1 MHLDQYYFNGTY
13 EDKYTI
19 HKWYSYLHNF
29 YHRIFVWILNISII
43 TKSILIIFFDMHNE
57 ACNIKSSM
65 LRPYNGSFIEILFKY
80 ICGVRE
86 RITKKKNIFKMDTTD
101 IHWCQIDIKNSFI
114 WVMLFAML
122 CHHIYIIL
130 YYHWPHK
137 CIHKN
142 IRHSFN
148 KKKFGNS
155 YFLWILIKVYNNRLS
170 MGIEVKYSWNYF
182 RKELPGVLQY

>member
-1 MHLDQYYFNGTY
+1 
-13 EDKYTI
+13 
-19 HKWYSYLHNF
+19 
-29 YHRIFVWILNISII
+29 
-43 TKSILIIFFDMHNE
+43 MHNE

-155 YFLWILIKVYNNRLS
+155 YFLWILINVYNNRFINGNWSRIFVKLLRKGTS
-170 MGIEVKYSWNYF
+170 GGIAILVILYIFLLICISK
-182 RKELPGVLQY
+182 

>member
-1 MHLDQYYFNGTY
+1 
-13 EDKYTI
+13 
-19 HKWYSYLHNF
+19 
-29 YHRIFVWILNISII
+29 
-43 TKSILIIFFDMHNE
+43 MHNKT
-57 ACNIKSSM
+57 CNIKSSM

-80 ICGVRE
+80 ICAVRE
-86 RITKKKNIFKMDTTD
+86 RITEKKNIFKMDITD

-114 WVMLFAML
+114 WVILFAML

-142 IRHSFN
+142 IRHRFN

-155 YFLWILIKVYNNRLS
+155 YFLWILIKVYDGRLS

-182 RKELPGVLQY
+182 GKELPGGIAILVIIYIFCEYVFLILC